1 MTFIE
6 IVDVINNCIPVLDDT
21 TKTRSTLD
29 GVEQEVHVNGLQI
42 EKKDRER
49 IMIKLFNPIR
59 NSKWA
64 HSDLLETPEVG

>member
-6 IVDVINNCIPVLDDT
+6 IIDVINNCIPVLDDT

-42 EKKDRER
+42 EKKDRE
-49 IMIKLFNPIR
+49 
-59 NSKWA
+59 
-64 HSDLLETPEVG
+64 